1 MPLGDG
7 TGPLGRGP
15 GTGRG
20 MGGCLTGKNEV
31 RDTARGRKTFGG
43 IDFEELKKQA
53 KKPQKSALNKEQKLE
68 TLKNQLSSLQD
79 QMDEIRRKIEELENE

>member
-7 TGPLGRGP
+7 TGPLGKGP

-20 MGGCLTGKNEV
+20 MGGCLTGKNEG
-31 RDTARGRKTFGG
+31 RDVVRGRKIFGG

-53 KKPQKSALNKEQKLE
+53 KNSHKSPLNKGQKLE
-68 TLKNQLSSLQD
+68 TLKNQLSALQA
-79 QMDEIRRKIEELENE
+79 QMDEIRSKIEELENE

>member
-7 TGPLGRGP
+7 TGPLGNGP

-20 MGGCLTGKNEV
+20 MGGCLTGKNEG
-31 RDTARGRKTFGG
+31 RDVVRGRKLFGG

-53 KKPQKSALNKEQKLE
+53 KKPHKSSLNEKQKLE
-68 TLKNQLSSLQD
+68 TLKNQLSALQD
-79 QMDEIRRKIEELENE
+79 QMDEIRREIEELENK